1 MTADVVEDF
10 IKSIIRGLGETDPE
24 MIEAVRKLKEAGYKL
39 GVLTNNWR
47 SQAAGRLIFREVE
60 LFDQVV
66 ESCVVGMRKPEEEA
80 GGGSR
85 GRKPGT
91 AKSVAGVAKSRSR
104 GQAGGKPGASRGR
117 RLRGPAR
124 DGRHRRRG

>member
-10 IKSIIRGLGETDPE
+10 TKSIIRGLGESDPE

-66 ESCVVGMRKPEEEA
+66 ESCVVGMRKPEEA
-80 GGGSR
+80 IYQHTLQG
-85 GRKPGT
+85 
-91 AKSVAGVAKSRSR
+91 
-104 GQAGGKPGASRGR
+104 
-117 RLRGPAR
+117 LFIN
-124 DGRHRRRG
+124 D